1 MIKKDIEEL
10 TDDELLELYK
20 TVDDF
25 ISYLKKELEGA
36 ENDW

>member
-36 ENDW
+36 END